1 MSARGVSAS
10 TVRAVVNAG
19 ARGRSLLVGSIF
31 GALLI
36 AAAAAGQVRGAGAF
50 IAVDEIRPGMR
61 GYGLTVFRG
70 TTPERFDVEV
80 IDVLHNFRPDQDLI
94 LIRTEHPILEHAN
107 VVAGMSGSP
116 IYLDGRLAGAYAYGW
131 TYSRDPVAGVTPIR
145 NMVAEMR
152 RPYRPTSF
160 PVAEPPLPER
170 GRRPQRAEV
179 RTGGLAP
186 YLGEERATATS
197 ALEAHAARF
206 GASTSSSSLRQAATP
221 LLVGGFSDDVARLLD
236 QQLGGFGLTVLQAG
250 GAGEVTPAPG
260 APTLYQHGSAVGV
273 QLVRGDIA
281 ATAVGTVTHVDGA
294 RVSAFGHPML
304 NAGETGLPTAVAR
317 VLHIL
322 SSVERSFK
330 ISEPVRSV
338 GALVHDR
345 QSSIVVDTGVRPATV
360 DLTVRLHGVPDAP
373 RTEWHAEI
381 ASHRVLTP
389 VLINATIVNAVTATA
404 VDSTDVMFEA
414 TSRVWIAGRRDPIEL
429 RDQGFGRA
437 GAASPLTL
445 SQLRLFSLREMIY
458 GNPFEEARAAR
469 VEVDLSLRF
478 ARETTRIVDAS
489 IATDEVDPGGTVPL
503 RVVLRRWNDAEEV
516 RIVPVRIPERAAGE
530 QIHITVEG
538 GAAVDVEH
546 GSPRNLEELLAT
558 IHQRYAPTSMVVSL
572 DLPSRGLRFGGH
584 VVRDLPRSALDTLQ
598 LRNDADRAR
607 PFTTHERREVALGE
621 IVSGNARVDLQVR
634 RTPRP

>member
-1 MSARGVSAS
+1 MR
-10 TVRAVVNAG
+10 
-19 ARGRSLLVGSIF
+19 RSVLIGLTFS
-31 GALLI
+31 ALLF
-36 AAAAAGQVRGAGAF
+36 AAAAGGQVRGGAGRF
-50 IAVDEIRPGMR
+50 IHVDEIRPGMR

-94 LIRTEHPILEHAN
+94 LIRTEHPILEHAK

-131 TYSRDPVAGVTPIR
+131 PYSSDPVAGVTPIR
-145 NMVAEMR
+145 NMIAEMR
-152 RPYRPTSF
+152 RPYRSTSF
-160 PVAEPPLPER
+160 PVADPPLRQPSAPR
-170 GRRPQRAEV
+170 VAV
-179 RTGGLAP
+179 WTGGLPP
-186 YLGEERATATS
+186 YLGERPATATT
-197 ALEAHAARF
+197 ALEAHAARV
-206 GASTSSSSLRQAATP
+206 GIRPGEPRSPTTLQPAATP
-221 LLVGGFSDDVARLLD
+221 LLVGGLSDEAARLLD

-250 GAGEVTPAPG
+250 GAGEATPSPG
-260 APTLYQHGSAVGV
+260 APTLFEHGSAVGV

-322 SSVERSFK
+322 SSVARSFK
-330 ISEPVRSV
+330 ISEPVRSL

-360 DLTVRLHGVPDAP
+360 ALTVRVHGVPDAP
-373 RTEWHAEI
+373 RTEWNAEI

-389 VLINATIVNAVTATA
+389 VLINSTIVNAVSATA
-404 VDSTDVMFEA
+404 VDSTDVMIDA
-414 TSRVWIAGRRDPIEL
+414 RARVWIAGRDEPIEL
-429 RDQGFGRA
+429 HDRGYGRA
-437 GAASPLTL
+437 GAANAQTL
-445 SQLRLFSLREMIY
+445 AQLRLFSLLEMIY
-458 GNPFEEARAAR
+458 GNPFQEARASR

-478 ARETTRIVDAS
+478 ARETVHIVDAS
-489 IATDEVDPGGTVPL
+489 VASNEVDPGGTVPL
-503 RVVLRRWNDAEEV
+503 RVVLRRWDEAEEV

-530 QIHITVEG
+530 RIHITVAG
-538 GAAVDVEH
+538 GSAVSIERP
-546 GSPRNLEELLAT
+546 SPRNLEELLAT
-558 IHQRYAPTSMVVSL
+558 IHHRYAPTSMVVSL

-598 LRNDADRAR
+598 LRNDSDRAR
-607 PFTTHERREVALGE
+607 PFVTHDRREVALGSV
-621 IVSGNARVDLQVR
+621 VSGNARVELTVR

>member
-1 MSARGVSAS
+1 MKTSA
-10 TVRAVVNAG
+10 VRKSV
-19 ARGRSLLVGSIF
+19 RWMRRSVRRSVLVGLVFS
-31 GALLI
+31 ALLI
-36 AAAAAGQVRGAGAF
+36 AAVAAGQVRGAGRF
-50 IAVDEIRPGMR
+50 IGVDEIRPGMR

-131 TYSRDPVAGVTPIR
+131 PYSRDPVAGVTPIR
-145 NMVAEMR
+145 NMIAEMR

-160 PVAEPPLPER
+160 PVADPPLRQPSAPR
-170 GRRPQRAEV
+170 VAV
-179 RTGGLAP
+179 RTGGLPP
-186 YLGEERATATS
+186 YLGETPATATS
-197 ALEAHAARF
+197 ALEAHAARV
-206 GASTSSSSLRQAATP
+206 GIRPGQPSTTSLQPAATP
-221 LLVGGFSDDVARLLD
+221 LLVGGLTDEVARLLD
-236 QQLGGFGLTVLQAG
+236 EQLGGFGLNVLQAG
-250 GAGEVTPAPG
+250 GAGEATPAPG
-260 APTLYQHGSAVGV
+260 APTLYEHGSAVGV
-273 QLVRGDIA
+273 QLVSGDIA

-294 RVSAFGHPML
+294 RVSAFGHPMM

-322 SSVERSFK
+322 SSVARSFK

-345 QSSIVVDTGVRPATV
+345 QSSIVVDTDVRPATV
-360 DLTVRLHGVPDAP
+360 ELAVRVHGVPDAP
-373 RTEWHAEI
+373 RTEWNARI

-389 VLINATIVNAVTATA
+389 VLINATITNAVTATA

-414 TSRVWIAGRRDPIEL
+414 TSRVWIAGRPEPIEL
-429 RDQGFGRA
+429 RDRGYGSA

-445 SQLRLFSLREMIY
+445 AQLRLFSLLEMIY
-458 GNPFEEARAAR
+458 GNPFEEARATR

-478 ARETTRIVDAS
+478 ARETARIVDAS
-489 IATDEVDPGGTVPL
+489 VASDEVDPGGTVPL
-503 RVVLRRWNDAEEV
+503 RVVLRRWDEAEEV

-530 QIHITVEG
+530 RIHITVQG
-538 GAAVDVEH
+538 GAAVSIERP
-546 GSPRNLEELLAT
+546 SPRNLDELLAT
-558 IHQRYAPTSMVVSL
+558 IHQRYAPTSMIVSL

-598 LRNDADRAR
+598 LRNDSDRAR
-607 PFTTHERREVALGE
+607 PFVTHDRREVSLGQV
-621 IVSGNARVDLQVR
+621 VSGNARVELTVR

>member
-1 MSARGVSAS
+1 MKTSA
-10 TVRAVVNAG
+10 VRKSV
-19 ARGRSLLVGSIF
+19 RWMRRSVRRSVLVGLVFS
-31 GALLI
+31 ALLI
-36 AAAAAGQVRGAGAF
+36 AAVAAGQVRGAGRF
-50 IAVDEIRPGMR
+50 IGVDEIRPGMR

-131 TYSRDPVAGVTPIR
+131 PYSRDPVAGVTPIR
-145 NMVAEMR
+145 NMIAEMR

-160 PVAEPPLPER
+160 PVADPPLRQPSAPR
-170 GRRPQRAEV
+170 VAV
-179 RTGGLAP
+179 RTGGLPP
-186 YLGEERATATS
+186 YLGETPATATS
-197 ALEAHAARF
+197 ALEAHAARV
-206 GASTSSSSLRQAATP
+206 GIRPGQPSTTSLQPAATP
-221 LLVGGFSDDVARLLD
+221 LLVGGLTDDVARLLD
-236 QQLGGFGLTVLQAG
+236 EQLGGFGLNVLQAG
-250 GAGEVTPAPG
+250 GAGEATPAPG
-260 APTLYQHGSAVGV
+260 APTLYEHGSAVGV
-273 QLVRGDIA
+273 QLVSGDIA

-294 RVSAFGHPML
+294 RVSAFGHPMM

-322 SSVERSFK
+322 SSVARSFK

-345 QSSIVVDTGVRPATV
+345 QSSIVVDTDVRPATV
-360 DLTVRLHGVPDAP
+360 ELAVRVHGVPDAP
-373 RTEWHAEI
+373 RTEWNARI

-389 VLINATIVNAVTATA
+389 VLINATITNAVTATA

-414 TSRVWIAGRRDPIEL
+414 TSRVWIAGRPEPIEL
-429 RDQGFGRA
+429 RDRGYGSA

-445 SQLRLFSLREMIY
+445 AQLRLFSLLEMIY
-458 GNPFEEARAAR
+458 GNPFEEARATR

-478 ARETTRIVDAS
+478 ARETARIVDAS
-489 IATDEVDPGGTVPL
+489 VASDEVDPGGTVPL
-503 RVVLRRWNDAEEV
+503 RVVLRRWDEAEEV

-530 QIHITVEG
+530 RIHITVQG
-538 GAAVDVEH
+538 GAAVSIERP
-546 GSPRNLEELLAT
+546 SPRNLDELLAT
-558 IHQRYAPTSMVVSL
+558 IHQRYAPTSMIVSL

-598 LRNDADRAR
+598 LRNDSDRAR
-607 PFTTHERREVALGE
+607 PFVTHDRREVSLGQV
-621 IVSGNARVDLQVR
+621 VSGNARVELTVR

>member
-1 MSARGVSAS
+1 MVK
-10 TVRAVVNAG
+10 AG
-19 ARGRSLLVGSIF
+19 AARRSLLVGLVF

-36 AAAAAGQVRGAGAF
+36 AAVAAGQVRGSGPF

-160 PVAEPPLPER
+160 PVAEPPLPAR
-170 GRRPQRAEV
+170 GVRRPQRAEV

-186 YLGEERATATS
+186 YLGERRATATS

-206 GASTSSSSLRQAATP
+206 GASASSSSLQHAATP
-221 LLVGGFSDDVARLLD
+221 LLVGGFGDEVARMLD

-250 GAGEVTPAPG
+250 GAGEATPAPG

-445 SQLRLFSLREMIY
+445 SQLRLFSLLEMIY

-469 VEVDLSLRF
+469 VEVELSLRF
-478 ARETTRIVDAS
+478 TRETTRIIDAS
-489 IATDEVDPGGTVPL
+489 VATDEVDPGGTVPL
-503 RVVLRRWNDAEEV
+503 RVVLRRWDEAEEV

-538 GAAVDVEH
+538 GAAVDIEH

-558 IHQRYAPTSMVVSL
+558 IHQQHAPTSMVVSL

-607 PFTTHERREVALGE
+607 PFATHERREVALGE
-621 IVSGNARVDLQVR
+621 IVSGNARVELHVR